1 MEPDSWTRLSA
12 ASKRHQSA
20 LQSRYDLYLGFEEV
34 DGGDEEPRA
43 EFFACPF
50 CFEYFDIIG
59 LCCHIDDEHPVDAKN
74 GNDGCRFQ
82 EWFDNLVYRID

>member
-34 DGGDEEPRA
+34 DGGDEEPHERR
-43 EFFACPF
+43 E
-50 CFEYFDIIG
+50 ESGRKRIG
-59 LCCHIDDEHPVDAKN
+59 KEK
-74 GNDGCRFQ
+74 
-82 EWFDNLVYRID
+82 RISWKVRIQRE